1 MIRPP
6 LVPRALLRLRLRA
19 DRREEIDADLLDLF
33 ERRLS
38 THSPRYA
45 RRRYWWDA
53 LSFCRQ
59 GQSGVTVTAASPPPP
74 RGALMSAWLFDLK
87 QVLRAIRCRPAFFSI
102 ASVTLAVGFASHLA
116 AFSVVD
122 RMLLAAP
129 AHVRDADR
137 IVRLHIDR
145 DDPRTGGRFLWYQT
159 PYRSYRDLRDAGAF
173 SEMAAYRPTTASV
186 GTGAEAR
193 QLSIVFAD
201 EHYFPL
207 LGATPQV
214 GRVFDARD
222 NQAPS
227 GTPVV
232 VLSDAYWRAAHGRDP
247 DVIGQTL
254 RIGAIQYTIVGVMPK
269 QFIGDGVEPVD
280 AWAPLYAGAYDLPPV
295 WTTSYL
301 FRSVTVLA
309 KLAPSV
315 TSGAAAE
322 QVTATYRHSV
332 AGTPAADRTAF
343 AVLASLKPGR
353 SQRGDLNQAG
363 QIAVWIQGVA
373 LLVLLVSIAN
383 VVNLQMSRAAQQR
396 RETAVRVALGASRGR
411 LLTRVTLEMI
421 FITGAGALLGL
432 VLTFWSAATLQQ
444 LLLPGGA
451 AFVVRSRLAFMAGAA
466 IAAATIICV
475 ALSAL
480 QVRTNDV
487 SGRLKSGRGGE
498 GFGRERFRQA
508 LLVSQVVVSALL
520 LVGAGLFLRSIH
532 NLGRLQFGHDHER
545 VLVVTSPMRNA
556 GYSEEAIERFYT
568 RALDDLR
575 HVPGIERVAAAQS
588 TPFAPSQAAP
598 IEVPGAAQQ
607 PLLGDRFPT
616 FYTITPDFFDT
627 MGMRIIRGRSFTDGD
642 RAGAPPVMILEQA
655 LADVVWPGQDP
666 VGKCLVVGA
675 QGGTCREI
683 VGVVSNTRRFVQS
696 GNNALRYYVPMAQ
709 RVVAATPQALFLR
722 AQDPLAVAPQ
732 VRQALL
738 AMEPNLPYLRMRT
751 LNEMSEPEKRPWR
764 MGSTLFVVFGAAALL
779 VATAGVYA
787 LLSFIVA
794 QRTREIGV
802 RLALGANR
810 TGTLMLVFRQ
820 SLRWVALG
828 LLIGLAAAVAAGRF
842 MRTMLFET
850 SPYDPA
856 VFAVTTALLGLV
868 AIVASLVPAIRAS
881 RVDPIVALRVE

>member
-1 MIRPP
+1 
-6 LVPRALLRLRLRA
+6 
-19 DRREEIDADLLDLF
+19 
-33 ERRLS
+33 
-38 THSPRYA
+38 
-45 RRRYWWDA
+45 
-53 LSFCRQ
+53 
-59 GQSGVTVTAASPPPP
+59 
-74 RGALMSAWLFDLK
+74 MSAWLFDVR
-87 QVLRAIRCRPAFFSI
+87 QVLRAIRCQPAFFTI
-102 ASVTLAVGFASHLA
+102 ASFTLAIGVASHLA

-129 AHVRDADR
+129 AHVRDANR

-145 DDPRTGGRFLWYQT
+145 DDPRTGGRFLWFQT
-159 PYRSYRDLRDAGAF
+159 PYRSYRDLRDARAGLA
-173 SEMAAYRPTTASV
+173 EMAAYRPTTASV
-186 GTGAEAR
+186 GTGAHAR

-207 LGATPQV
+207 LGAAPQV
-214 GRVFDARD
+214 GRIFEARD
-222 NQAPS
+222 NQPPS

-232 VLSDAYWRAAHGRDP
+232 VLSDAYWRAAHAADP
-247 DVIGQTL
+247 HVIGQVL
-254 RIGAIQYTIVGVMPK
+254 RIGAVQYTVIGVMPK
-269 QFIGDGVEPVD
+269 HFIGDGVEPVD
-280 AWAPLYAGAYDLPPV
+280 AWAPLFAGAYDLPPG

-301 FRSVTVLA
+301 FRSVTVLG
-309 KLAPSV
+309 KLAPDV
-315 TSGAAAE
+315 TSPAAAE
-322 QVTATYRHSV
+322 QVTTAYRHRV
-332 AGTPAADRTAF
+332 AGTPAVDATAF

-411 LLTRVTLEMI
+411 LLARVSLEMLA
-421 FITGAGALLGL
+421 ITAAGALLGL
-432 VLTFWSAATLQQ
+432 ILTFWSAATLQQ

-451 AFVVRSRLAFMAGAA
+451 AFVVASRLAMMAGGT
-466 IAAATIICV
+466 IAAATVICV

-487 SGRLKSGRGGE
+487 SGRLKSGRGGD
-498 GFGRERFRQA
+498 GFSRERFRQA

-520 LVGAGLFLRSIH
+520 LVGAGLFLRSID
-532 NLGRLQFGHDHER
+532 NLGRVQFGHDHER
-545 VLVVTSPMRNA
+545 VLVITSPMRNA
-556 GYSEEAIERFYT
+556 GYSDDAIERFYT
-568 RALDDLR
+568 RALEELQ
-575 HVPGIERVAAAQS
+575 HLPGVERVAAAQS

-616 FYTITPDFFDT
+616 FYTVTPRFFET
-627 MGMRIIRGRSFTDGD
+627 MGMRVLRGRGFTDAD
-642 RAGAPPVMILEQA
+642 RVGAPPVMILEHA
-655 LADVVWPGQDP
+655 LAEAVWPGQDP
-666 VGKCLVVGA
+666 LGRCLIVGA
-675 QGGTCREI
+675 QGGTCREV
-683 VGVVSNTRRFVQS
+683 VGVVSNTRRFVQN
-696 GNNALRYYVPMAQ
+696 GNNALRYYIPMAQ
-709 RVVAATPQALFLR
+709 RVVAGTPQALFLR
-722 AQDPLAVAPQ
+722 AQDPTALRAP
-732 VRQALL
+732 VRQALI

-810 TGTLMLVFRQ
+810 TQTLMLVFRQ
-820 SLRWVALG
+820 SLRWVLLG
-828 LLIGLAAAVAAGRF
+828 LVIGLVAAVAAGRF
-842 MRTMLFET
+842 MQPMLFET
-850 SPYDPA
+850 SPYDPT
-856 VFAVTTALLGLV
+856 VFAATAVLLCLV
-868 AIVASLVPAIRAS
+868 AVAASLLPAVRAS
-881 RVDPIVALRVE
+881 RVEPIVALRVE

>member
-1 MIRPP
+1 
-6 LVPRALLRLRLRA
+6 
-19 DRREEIDADLLDLF
+19 
-33 ERRLS
+33 
-38 THSPRYA
+38 
-45 RRRYWWDA
+45 
-53 LSFCRQ
+53 
-59 GQSGVTVTAASPPPP
+59 
-74 RGALMSAWLFDLK
+74 MSAWWFDVK
-87 QVLRAIRCRPAFFSI
+87 QVLRTIRRQPAFFSI
-102 ASVTLAVGFASHLA
+102 ASVTLAIGFASHLA

-122 RMLLAAP
+122 RMLLASP
-129 AHVRDADR
+129 AHVRDAGR

-159 PYRSYRDLRDAGAF
+159 PYRSYRDLREARGAF
-173 SEMAAYRPTTASV
+173 SEMAAYRPATASV
-186 GTGAEAR
+186 GTGAGAR
-193 QLSIVFAD
+193 QISIVFAD
-201 EHYFPL
+201 EHYFSL
-207 LGATPQV
+207 LGATPQI
-214 GRVFDARD
+214 GRVFDGRD
-222 NQAPS
+222 NQPPS
-227 GTPVV
+227 GAPVV
-232 VLSDAYWRAAHGRDP
+232 VLSDAYWQSAHGRDP
-247 DVIGQTL
+247 GVIGQTV
-254 RIGAIQYTIVGVMPK
+254 RIGAVQYTVVGVMPTR
-269 QFIGDGVEPVD
+269 FIGDGIEPVD
-280 AWAPLYAGAYDLPPV
+280 AWAPLFAGAYDLPQT

-309 KLAPSV
+309 KLAPDV
-315 TSGAAAE
+315 TAGTAAE
-322 QVTATYRHSV
+322 RITTAYRHTV
-332 AGTPAADRTAF
+332 VGTPAVDATAF

-383 VVNLQMSRAAQQR
+383 VVNLQMSRAAQER

-411 LLTRVTLEMI
+411 LLARVTLEMLC
-421 FITGAGALLGL
+421 ITGAGALLGL
-432 VLTFWSAATLQQ
+432 ILTFWSAATLQA

-451 AFVVRSRLAFMAGAA
+451 AFVVASRLAVVAA
-466 IAAATIICV
+466 LTIAAATLVCV

-487 SGRLKSGRGGE
+487 SGRLKSGRGGD

-556 GYSEEAIERFYT
+556 GYSEDAIERFYT
-568 RALDDLR
+568 RALEALQQL
-575 HVPGIERVAAAQS
+575 PGVEGVAAAQS
-588 TPFAPSQAAP
+588 TPFAPSQASP

-607 PLLGDRFPT
+607 PLLGERFPT
-616 FYTITPDFFDT
+616 FYTVTPDFFDT
-627 MGMRIIRGRSFTDGD
+627 MGMRVIRGRGFTDGD
-642 RAGAPPVMILEQA
+642 KVGAPPVMILEQA

-666 VGKCLVVGA
+666 VGRCLVVGA

-683 VGVVSNTRRFVQS
+683 VGVVSNTRRFVHN
-696 GNNALRYYVPMAQ
+696 GNNALRYYIPMQQ
-709 RVVAATPQALFLR
+709 RVFAMTPQALFLR
-722 AQDPLAVAPQ
+722 ARDPLTLAPS

-738 AMEPNLPYLRMRT
+738 AMEPGLPYLRMRT
-751 LNEMSEPEKRPWR
+751 LDDMAEPEKRPWR

-794 QRTREIGV
+794 RRTREIGV

-820 SLRWVALG
+820 SLRWVVLG
-828 LLIGLAAAVAAGRF
+828 LAIGLSAAVAAGRF
-842 MRTMLFET
+842 MKPMLFET

-856 VFAVTTALLGLV
+856 VFAATTALLFVV
-868 AIVASLVPAIRAS
+868 AVVASLVPAIRAS
-881 RVDPIVALRVE
+881 RVDPNVALRVE